1 MPLGQANAFGARAG
15 RRIAPIIMEMVAF
28 SSAASIT
35 VLPTYC
41 GLAYCVNPG
50 KLTIPPSRFAR
61 GRRRRPHRWVSQ
73 LTMLLMKPG
82 VSGRSLPPAFTVRL
96 MSWLGRDG
104 LTVSRTKAAVSAP
117 PASVM
122 VTTNAGCSALRGLL
136 QLGGGLARSPASG
149 GTAVVPAGVAIP
161 IAVVCRG
168 RVPAVVPDQP
178 ARKLAVYI
186 LVRACCQ
193 IGDLAVR

>member
-1 MPLGQANAFGARAG
+1 
-15 RRIAPIIMEMVAF
+15 
-28 SSAASIT
+28 
-35 VLPTYC
+35 
-41 GLAYCVNPG
+41 
-50 KLTIPPSRFAR
+50 
-61 GRRRRPHRWVSQ
+61 
-73 LTMLLMKPG
+73 MLLTKPG

-104 LTVSRTKAAVSAP
+104 LTVSRAKATVSAP

-122 VTTNAGCSALRGLL
+122 VTTNAGCSVLRGLL

-149 GTAVVPAGVAIP
+149 GTAVVAAGVAIP

-193 IGDLAVR
+193 IGDLAIRWRCQQRRPQGVSCLMTAATPTPAHRRHDTSDRAWDTIAPHLSGVPGKVGRPAGNNRRFMGQ